1 MTNMNVKPSDLSSLV
16 PLNALSQD
24 NLKEIAQKAQRINVA
39 SGRYLFRDGKKPA
52 AHLFLLDGEVELIGN
67 EGVEKS
73 LRAGTAEARQS
84 LEHVVPT
91 ATAAKATSNV
101 TAVAVDRDLLDLMLT
116 WDQTGDYHVQE
127 LSESG
132 EETDDTDWMMRLLQ
146 TDCFR
151 RIPPANIQAIF
162 MRMEPV
168 SFKAGDKV
176 IKQGDPGDYFYIVRD
191 GRCIVTRATKTK
203 PEGVRLAELGPGDSF
218 GEEALISN
226 KERNATVTM
235 LKSGTL
241 MRISKEDFTSLLNEP
256 LLDYV
261 TLDDAI
267 ELVESGA
274 QWVDVR
280 LPPEFEAGHIG
291 GAINIPLF
299 FLRKRAESMDTA
311 TEYIV
316 YCDTGSRSSAASFLL
331 SERGFQARVLRAVV
345 TGPRAADW
353 TIPGSRADPPR
364 RSAPAA
370 GTSAHTPCRPRAR
383 RTPGTGPDQYARPRT
398 CGP

>member
-1 MTNMNVKPSDLSSLV
+1 
-16 PLNALSQD
+16 
-24 NLKEIAQKAQRINVA
+24 
-39 SGRYLFRDGKKPA
+39 
-52 AHLFLLDGEVELIGN
+52 
-67 EGVEKS
+67 
-73 LRAGTAEARQS
+73 
-84 LEHVVPT
+84 
-91 ATAAKATSNV
+91 V

-127 LSESG
+127 LSEAG

-168 SFKAGDKV
+168 SFKAGDK
-176 IKQGDPGDYFYIVRD
+176 IINQGDPGDYFYIVRD
-191 GRCIVTRATKTK
+191 GRCIVTRATTAK

-261 TLDDAI
+261 KFEDASA
-267 ELVESGA
+267 LVENGA

-280 LPPEFEAGHIG
+280 LPPEFEAGHVE
-291 GAINIPLF
+291 GATNIPLF
-299 FLRKRAESMDTA
+299 FLRKRAASMDTA

-331 SERGFQARVLRAVV
+331 SERGFQARVLQDGLANV
-345 TGPRAADW
+345 
-353 TIPGSRADPPR
+353 
-364 RSAPAA
+364 PAESLVQ
-370 GTSAHTPCRPRAR
+370 GKE
-383 RTPGTGPDQYARPRT
+383 
-398 CGP
+398 